1 MGRHSAGCARKTQ
14 DLHEIKGL
22 AGQAP
27 QNKTMPANKSSENFL
42 AGDGLPNL
50 SFVYRYVRFHLSPPS
65 PPLSS
70 VPLVFGEIYWG
81 VSTRKRNQHTGWH
94 QKPQIREYQ
103 ENSEKKTRKPRSA
116 YLRVRPDWLPI
127 LALLTPYFK
136 TKCGGI

>member
-50 SFVYRYVRFHLSPPS
+50 SFVYRYVRVRIRLCTSCLRGDLLWSLNQEHSRQ
-65 PPLSS
+65 
-70 VPLVFGEIYWG
+70 
-81 VSTRKRNQHTGWH
+81 TRCH
-94 QKPQIREYQ
+94 QKPHIRASGKCQ
-103 ENSEKKTRKPRSA
+103 RNLKTRLA
-116 YLRVRPDWLPI
+116 YIYVRLTGYESSLRQPLI
-127 LALLTPYFK
+127 LK
-136 TKCGGI
+136 QKCGGI